1 MGNTLSASERV
12 KLRREVAQLF
22 GDCASGFV
30 FPIKY
35 KYIVE
40 ESAAAG
46 VAVLFS
52 VPKRLHKRANKRN
65 LLRRRMRESEELING
80 AKEICQRAIIDA
92 LDNDINDW
100 GELKNIMKNVL
111 ARYIFNKTKRKP
123 VILPILMDI

>member
-35 KYIVE
+35 KYLVE
-40 ESAAAG
+40 ESTAAG

-65 LLRRRMRESEELING
+65 LLRRRMRESYRLSKEALVAAAESRGLVIKIAFIYVSKEELTYK
-80 AKEICQRAIIDA
+80 A
-92 LDNDINDW
+92 INDAIV
-100 GELKNIMKNVL
+100 KIL
-111 ARYIFNKTKRKP
+111 AEIQERC
-123 VILPILMDI
+123 

>member
-40 ESAAAG
+40 ENAASG

-65 LLRRRMRESEELING
+65 LLRRRMRESYRLSKEALVAAAESRGLVIKIAFIYVSKEELTYK
-80 AKEICQRAIIDA
+80 A
-92 LDNDINDW
+92 INDAIV
-100 GELKNIMKNVL
+100 NIL
-111 ARYIFNKTKRKP
+111 AEIQERC
-123 VILPILMDI
+123 

>member
-65 LLRRRMRESEELING
+65 LLRRRMRESYRLSKEALVAAAESRGLVIKIAFIYVSKEELTYKAIDDAIVNIL
-80 AKEICQRAIIDA
+80 AEIQERC
-92 LDNDINDW
+92 
-100 GELKNIMKNVL
+100 
-111 ARYIFNKTKRKP
+111 
-123 VILPILMDI
+123 

>member
-40 ESAAAG
+40 ESAASG

-65 LLRRRMRESEELING
+65 LLRRRMRESYRLSKEALVAAAESRGLVIKIAFIYVSKEELTYKAIDDAIVNIL
-80 AKEICQRAIIDA
+80 AEIQERC
-92 LDNDINDW
+92 
-100 GELKNIMKNVL
+100 
-111 ARYIFNKTKRKP
+111 
-123 VILPILMDI
+123 

>member
-35 KYIVE
+35 KYLVE
-40 ESAAAG
+40 KSAAAG

-65 LLRRRMRESEELING
+65 LLRRRMRESYRLSKEALMGVAESRGLVIKIAFIYVSKEELTYKAIDDAIVNIL
-80 AKEICQRAIIDA
+80 AEIQERC
-92 LDNDINDW
+92 
-100 GELKNIMKNVL
+100 
-111 ARYIFNKTKRKP
+111 
-123 VILPILMDI
+123 

>member
-65 LLRRRMRESEELING
+65 LLRRRMRESYRLSKEALVAAAQSRGLVIKIAFIYVSKEELTYK
-80 AKEICQRAIIDA
+80 A
-92 LDNDINDW
+92 INDAIV
-100 GELKNIMKNVL
+100 NIL
-111 ARYIFNKTKRKP
+111 AEIQERC
-123 VILPILMDI
+123 

>member
-65 LLRRRMRESEELING
+65 LLRRRMRESYRLSKKALVAAAESRGLVIKIAFIYVSKEELTYKAIDDAIVNIL
-80 AKEICQRAIIDA
+80 AEIQERC
-92 LDNDINDW
+92 
-100 GELKNIMKNVL
+100 
-111 ARYIFNKTKRKP
+111 
-123 VILPILMDI
+123 

>member
-12 KLRREVAQLF
+12 KLRRQVAQLF

-65 LLRRRMRESEELING
+65 LLRRRMRESYRLSKEALVAAAESRGLVIKIAFIYVSKEELTYK
-80 AKEICQRAIIDA
+80 A
-92 LDNDINDW
+92 INDAIV
-100 GELKNIMKNVL
+100 NIL
-111 ARYIFNKTKRKP
+111 AEIQERC
-123 VILPILMDI
+123 

>member
-40 ESAAAG
+40 ESAASG

-65 LLRRRMRESEELING
+65 LLRRRMRESYRLSKEALVAAAESRGLVIKIAFIYVSKEELTYK
-80 AKEICQRAIIDA
+80 A
-92 LDNDINDW
+92 INDAIV
-100 GELKNIMKNVL
+100 NIL
-111 ARYIFNKTKRKP
+111 AEIQERC
-123 VILPILMDI
+123 

>member
-1 MGNTLSASERV
+1 MNIVMGNTLSASERV

-65 LLRRRMRESEELING
+65 LLRRRMRESYRLSKEALVAAAQSRGLVIKIAFIYVSKEELTYKAIDDAIVNIL
-80 AKEICQRAIIDA
+80 AEIQERC
-92 LDNDINDW
+92 
-100 GELKNIMKNVL
+100 
-111 ARYIFNKTKRKP
+111 
-123 VILPILMDI
+123 

>member
-12 KLRREVAQLF
+12 KLRGEVAQLF

-65 LLRRRMRESEELING
+65 LLRRRMRESYRLSKEALVAAAVSRGIAIKIAFIYVSKEELTYKAIDDAIVNIL
-80 AKEICQRAIIDA
+80 AEIQERC
-92 LDNDINDW
+92 
-100 GELKNIMKNVL
+100 
-111 ARYIFNKTKRKP
+111 
-123 VILPILMDI
+123 

>member
-40 ESAAAG
+40 ESAASG

-52 VPKRLHKRANKRN
+52 VPKRLHKRANKRH
-65 LLRRRMRESEELING
+65 LLRRRMRESYRLSKEALMGVAESRGLAIKIAFIYVSKEELTYKAIDDAIVNIL
-80 AKEICQRAIIDA
+80 AEIQERC
-92 LDNDINDW
+92 
-100 GELKNIMKNVL
+100 
-111 ARYIFNKTKRKP
+111 
-123 VILPILMDI
+123 

>member
-65 LLRRRMRESEELING
+65 LLRRRMRESYRLSKEALVAAAESRGLVIKIAFIYVSKEELTYK
-80 AKEICQRAIIDA
+80 A
-92 LDNDINDW
+92 INDAIV
-100 GELKNIMKNVL
+100 NIL
-111 ARYIFNKTKRKP
+111 AEIQERC
-123 VILPILMDI
+123 

>member
-40 ESAAAG
+40 ESATAG

-65 LLRRRMRESEELING
+65 LLRRRMRESYRLSKEALVAAAQSRGLVIKIAFIYVSKEELTYKAIDDAIVNIL
-80 AKEICQRAIIDA
+80 AEIQERC
-92 LDNDINDW
+92 
-100 GELKNIMKNVL
+100 
-111 ARYIFNKTKRKP
+111 
-123 VILPILMDI
+123 

>member
-40 ESAAAG
+40 ESAATG

-65 LLRRRMRESEELING
+65 LLRRRMRESYRLSKEALVAVAESRGLVIKIAFIYVSKEELTYKAIDDAIVNIL
-80 AKEICQRAIIDA
+80 AEIQERC
-92 LDNDINDW
+92 
-100 GELKNIMKNVL
+100 
-111 ARYIFNKTKRKP
+111 
-123 VILPILMDI
+123 

>member
-65 LLRRRMRESEELING
+65 LLRRRMRESYRLSKEALVAAAQSRGLVIKIAFIYVSKEELTYKAIDDAIVNIL
-80 AKEICQRAIIDA
+80 AEIQERC
-92 LDNDINDW
+92 
-100 GELKNIMKNVL
+100 
-111 ARYIFNKTKRKP
+111 
-123 VILPILMDI
+123 

>member
-52 VPKRLHKRANKRN
+52 VPKRLHKRANRRN
-65 LLRRRMRESEELING
+65 LLRRRMRESYRLSKEALRDVAESRGLAIKIAFIYVSKEELTYKAIDEAIVNIL
-80 AKEICQRAIIDA
+80 AEIQAGC
-92 LDNDINDW
+92 
-100 GELKNIMKNVL
+100 
-111 ARYIFNKTKRKP
+111 
-123 VILPILMDI
+123 

>member
-65 LLRRRMRESEELING
+65 LLRRRMRESYRLSKEALVAAAQSRGLVIKIAFIYVSKEELTYKAIDDAIVNIL
-80 AKEICQRAIIDA
+80 AEIQERS
-92 LDNDINDW
+92 
-100 GELKNIMKNVL
+100 
-111 ARYIFNKTKRKP
+111 
-123 VILPILMDI
+123 